1 MSINET
7 ALDGTAFFVIFGAI
21 TYLLFRYV
29 ACVWQL
35 AKIIA
40 PIRIL
45 DHPMI
50 ALAVLSVALDDVTKK
65 HRLDEYSLS
74 LGLAIFGF
82 AALLGLN
89 PRPDCAAMILSIM
102 LFNTFR
108 PAPKK
113 ALK

>member
-7 ALDGTAFFVIFGAI
+7 ALDGTAFVVIFGAI
-21 TYLLFRYV
+21 VYVLFRYV
-29 ACVWQL
+29 ECVWQL

-40 PIRIL
+40 PIRIQNY
-45 DHPMI
+45 PII
-50 ALAVLSVALDDVTKK
+50 ALAVLSVAVVDVAQK

-74 LGLAIFGF
+74 VGLAIFGL
-82 AALLGLN
+82 AVLLGLN
-89 PRPDCAAMILSIM
+89 PRPACAAMILSIM

-113 ALK
+113 APK